1 MAEIYDVSVSTVRR
15 TLSLLNSLGL
25 TKSYQGKG
33 TQICKIV
40 RSMDFSRPEIRESMR
55 LYLESLQIL
64 ALTIR
69 RISYYTLQHTSE
81 EDRRWLEEA
90 FVKMQRK
97 GKSFYSF
104 ETCLFFI
111 EEKCP
116 LSIVRECYG
125 KMREMLA
132 WGYPFT
138 MLRLQE
144 RSLHEEYE
152 ERIQR
157 AAEELVRKDYEAFSL
172 EWESLLKHE
181 EEIMRFR
188 LERHLTAEKEE

>member
-1 MAEIYDVSVSTVRR
+1 
-15 TLSLLNSLGL
+15 
-25 TKSYQGKG
+25 
-33 TQICKIV
+33 
-40 RSMDFSRPEIRESMR
+40 MDFSRPEIRESMR

-144 RSLHEEYE
+144 RSVHEEYADE
-152 ERIQR
+152 SFHLPS
-157 AAEELVRKDYEAFSL
+157 AFVYKDSGAYGSG
-172 EWESLLKHE
+172 
-181 EEIMRFR
+181 
-188 LERHLTAEKEE
+188 